1 MKKVYYFLLVLAIL
15 FTIPLS
21 QVMTSTAQET
31 ASLEVAAATMCTDVV
46 DREPVGAGDAFE
58 VSLGKVYCFTT
69 IVGAHN
75 PTEVTHVWYFGD
87 IERAR
92 VNLAVNAFS
101 WRTYSSKRIQ
111 GHEIGDWHVDVLGP
125 GGKLLK
131 TLQFKITL

>member
-15 FTIPLS
+15 ITIPLS
-21 QVMTSTAQET
+21 QVVTSKAQET
-31 ASLEVAAATMCTDVV
+31 ASFKVATAAICTDVV
-46 DREPVGAGDAFE
+46 DREPVDSGNAFE

-69 IVGAHN
+69 IIGAHS

-87 IERAR
+87 VERAR
-92 VNLAVNAFS
+92 VNLAIKASS

-125 GGKLLK
+125 GGELLK
-131 TLQFKITL
+131 TLQFKIIL

>member
-15 FTIPLS
+15 ITIPLS
-21 QVMTSTAQET
+21 QVVTSKAQET
-31 ASLEVAAATMCTDVV
+31 ASLEVAVAAICTGVV

-58 VSLGKVYCFTT
+58 VSVGKVYCFTN

-111 GHEIGDWHVDVLGP
+111 RHETGDWHVDVLGP
-125 GGKLLK
+125 EGELLK

>member
-1 MKKVYYFLLVLAIL
+1 MKKVYYFFIVLAIL
-15 FTIPLS
+15 ITIPLS
-21 QVMTSTAQET
+21 QVVTSKAQEA
-31 ASLEVAAATMCTDVV
+31 ASLEVAVASICTDVV

-58 VSLGKVYCFTT
+58 VSLGRVYCFTT

-92 VNLAVNAFS
+92 VNLAIKASS

-125 GGKLLK
+125 EGELLK
-131 TLQFKITL
+131 TLQFKIIL

>member
-1 MKKVYYFLLVLAIL
+1 MKKLYYFLLVLAIL
-15 FTIPLS
+15 ITIPLS
-21 QVMTSTAQET
+21 QVVTSKAQET
-31 ASLEVAAATMCTDVV
+31 ASLEVAVATICTDVV
-46 DREPVGAGDAFE
+46 DREPVGAGNAFE

-69 IVGAHN
+69 IVGAHS

-92 VNLAVNAFS
+92 VNLAIKAYS

-125 GGKLLK
+125 EGELLK
-131 TLQFKITL
+131 TLQFKIIL

>member
-1 MKKVYYFLLVLAIL
+1 MKKLYYFLLALPIL
-15 FTIPLS
+15 VTIPLS
-21 QVMTSTAQET
+21 QVVTSTAQET
-31 ASLEVAAATMCTDVV
+31 ASLEVAAAAMCTDVV

-58 VSLGKVYCFTT
+58 VSLGKVCCFTT

-111 GHEIGDWHVDVLGP
+111 RHEIGDWHVDVLGP
-125 GGKLLK
+125 GGELLK

>member
-15 FTIPLS
+15 ITIPLS
-21 QVMTSTAQET
+21 QVVTSKAQEA
-31 ASLEVAAATMCTDVV
+31 ASLEVAVGAICTDVV
-46 DREPVGAGDAFE
+46 DREPVGAGNAFE

-69 IVGAHN
+69 IVGAHS

-87 IERAR
+87 IERSR
-92 VNLAVNAFS
+92 VNLAIKASS

-125 GGKLLK
+125 EGEFLK
-131 TLQFKITL
+131 TLQFKIIL